1 MSEDK
6 KAAAETKLSLDEE
19 KNLGFLLA
27 MSKTNTE
34 KITKEILEGLSEDT
48 GDSDSY
54 DVDSDGEDSED
65 RPWRPSHSVYG
76 KSTIKENHLVNMRG
90 RYFRDLS
97 IVRADEGEKTCPHP
111 EENEVVVYR
120 SFLKAGL
127 RFPLSEFVVEVLKI
141 FEVYLHQL
149 TPEAII
155 RLNIFVWA
163 VRSQGLKPDAKSF
176 CNIHELS
183 YETKP
188 WGKEQYHNNF
198 GCYSFVSRSG
208 SSCPVPTFRKRWPG
222 DWMTEWF
229 YVKNDLSV
237 REDIKG
243 IIMRPIWQSF
253 GLRRPKVEM
262 SEAAEEC
269 QRAFGVVCSFIG
281 TRDLVQE
288 HIAFRVWPLAEKWEM
303 PQETIKEADEGG
315 LVRLKYTF
323 KFGDKFAEPDDDWLK
338 SIENLSDE
346 LLGAYSKAEDTAM
359 SAAFGGRKK
368 KRLNRVFDAIGFVYP
383 DYCYPIRRQKRKN
396 TTSAKEEAATA
407 PSEPEPERKKIK
419 VLTHRP
425 RYIEPASVPEFTG
438 KSSSATEAKKPT
450 KPATPPAAAE
460 IAEAPKRIELEEPK
474 ILLPETKEMAE
485 APSTEKIEEEKKPS
499 EEKVSEIVSPAANVE
514 TVKNQK
520 VPVVTPKRK
529 RMVNVLD
536 VLETIKSS
544 STPPKKAAATLKT
557 TTEISDTKTPEQEIE
572 TEAGSSEPV
581 KIKSLETDEEKIT
594 KPTSVEE
601 IGVVVPEASSK
612 VRDYIVRHA
621 SGKKL
626 SEKEEQE
633 AQHYAQ
639 KLKYPKG
646 ALIFNGSGEE
656 DFLYCLPD
664 SKEISVCR
672 EMSKSFG
679 FPTLEDG
686 LSVLSKNDL
695 ADSLAYNSLKVRQ
708 MGSLY
713 SLLRPKNLLFV

>member
-6 KAAAETKLSLDEE
+6 KTAAEMKLSLDEE
-19 KNLGFLLA
+19 KNLGFLIA

-54 DVDSDGEDSED
+54 DVDSGGEDSED

-127 RFPLSEFVVEVLKI
+127 RFPLSSFVVEVLKI

-529 RMVNVLD
+529 RMANVLD

-544 STPPKKAAATLKT
+544 STPPKKAAATPKT

-572 TEAGSSEPV
+572 TEAGSLEPV
-581 KIKSLETDEEKIT
+581 KIKSLETEEEKIT

-621 SGKKL
+621 SGKRL